1 MQKIYSV
8 IVTHEA
14 EVHENFLFTDKAKA
28 VAKMEEIVEKWRNG
42 TKHSE
47 ERFNIHKFNE
57 DSCKKA
63 NFTPQYATKMGY
75 GYQYGEWEYGYVEL
89 IECVVEN

>member
-14 EVHENFLFTDKAKA
+14 EVHENFLFTNKEKAI
-28 VAKMEEIVEKWRNG
+28 AKMEEIKNEWIAKNEQEKDFQI
-42 TKHSE
+42 E
-47 ERFNIHKFNE
+47 KFDE
-57 DSCKKA
+57 KGCAKA